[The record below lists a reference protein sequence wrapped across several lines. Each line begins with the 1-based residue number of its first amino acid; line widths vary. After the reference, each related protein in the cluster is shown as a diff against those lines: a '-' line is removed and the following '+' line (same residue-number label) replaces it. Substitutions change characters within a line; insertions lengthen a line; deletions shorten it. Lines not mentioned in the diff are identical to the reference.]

1 MEIKR
6 SGSQPSGKGP
16 AEYFTGTVR
25 VDPLFNPPTPARAF
39 GASVTF
45 EPGARTAWHSH
56 PLGQTLIVTAG
67 RGRAQRWGGAMEEIR
82 PGDVVWIPPGEK
94 HWHGATSTTAMTHIA
109 IQEQLD
115 GKAVDWMEQVSDEQY
130 TP

>member
-16 AEYFTGTVR
+16 AEYFTGIVR

-56 PLGQTLIVTAG
+56 PLSQTLIVTAG
-67 RGRAQRWGGAMEEIR
+67 RGRVQRWGGPIEEIR
-82 PGDVVWIPPGEK
+82 PGDVIWFEPAEK
-94 HWHGATSTTAMTHIA
+94 HWHGATPTTAVTYIA
-109 IQEQLD
+109 IQERLD
-115 GKAVDWMEQVSDEQY
+115 GKTADWMEPESSEQY
-130 TP
+130 QG